1 MKRWV
6 FILAILYRGTEVHSA
21 FFAAVIIVAVNTLSI
36 HGGAYLQGAV
46 QKDFWVIRHLLGLV
60 L

>member
-6 FILAILYRGTEVHSA
+6 FILAILYRETEVHSA
-21 FFAAVIIVAVNTLSI
+21 FFAAMIIVAVNTLSI
-36 HGGAYLQGAV
+36 HGGTYRQGDV
-46 QKDFWVIRHLLGLV
+46 QKDFWVIRHLPRLV